1 MTAQRTNRLIGSADR
16 PSGAEAY
23 IRVNG
28 TMIACSFE
36 EYVAWLNK
44 NEKRR
49 GTWVIKFMDSENG
62 EPPKRTVDWLGQ
74 VGSDAF
80 LRGKGITPEADWRA
94 QSAQPIDRYISDY
107 GRAK

>member
-16 PSGAEAY
+16 PGGAEAY

-62 EPPKRTVDWLGQ
+62 ERPKRTVDWLGQ
-74 VGSDAF
+74 NGSDEY
-80 LRGKGITPEADWRA
+80 LRGLGIAPPA
-94 QSAQPIDRYISDY
+94 QRRSERPQTIDRFITDY
-107 GRAK
+107 GRAE